1 MLTCSC
7 CPATHV
13 VIFIIEFNA
22 YSFAVASGHTAT
34 TTSAQRDGYNA
45 VDVSQHDGD
54 TDACTTLYKH
64 GERWSNVPVNT
75 VEDSAWKYC
84 TGQYLNA

>member
-22 YSFAVASGHTAT
+22 HSFAVASGHAAAT
-34 TTSAQRDGYNA
+34 TPAQRDGYNA

-54 TDACTTLYKH
+54 TDACAASYKH
-64 GERWSNVPVNT
+64 GERRSNVPVNA
-75 VEDSAWKYC
+75 VEDSALKYY
-84 TGQYLNA
+84 TGQYLNV